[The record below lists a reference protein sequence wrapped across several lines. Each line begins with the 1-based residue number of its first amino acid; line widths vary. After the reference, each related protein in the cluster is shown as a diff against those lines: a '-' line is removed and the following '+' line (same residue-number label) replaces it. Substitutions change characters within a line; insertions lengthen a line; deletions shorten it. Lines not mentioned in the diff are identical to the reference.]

1 MNDNQNL
8 NNNFNKVIK
17 HIQES
22 VVLVN
27 YKRRSKRI
35 IPILIDIINNIEFVI
50 ISFAL
55 IITYHDKNGLYN
67 FSSNN
72 W

>member
-27 YKRRSKRI
+27 YKRKSKRI
-35 IPILIDIINNIEFVI
+35 IPILINIINNIEFVI

-55 IITYHDKNGLYN
+55 IITYHDKNGLYS

-72 W
+72 L